1 LHPHGNSINL
11 RALFQEVPQKAPGNE
26 LQLRSSGGGRGE
38 DDELAVL
45 EIGGLDLPAEFGRQV
60 VDTKL

>member
-11 RALFQEVPQKAPGNE
+11 RALFQEVPQKALGNK
-26 LQLRSSGGGRGE
+26 LQLGGRGGSSGE
-38 DDELAVL
+38 DYQLAVL
-45 EIGGLDLPAEFGRQV
+45 EVGGLDQAAELRRQV